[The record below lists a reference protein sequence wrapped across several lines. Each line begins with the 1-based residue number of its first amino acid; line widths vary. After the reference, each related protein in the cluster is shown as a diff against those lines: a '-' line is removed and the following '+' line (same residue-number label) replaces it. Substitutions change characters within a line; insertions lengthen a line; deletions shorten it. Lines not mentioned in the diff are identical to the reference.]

1 MLSHTVKTC
10 RPAFAVHTGA
20 LMQSITM
27 KPPYVSACQA
37 PISQLCARSTH
48 KPLKILL
55 ERILRVHGYI
65 SWERE
70 ELVQDVLLL
79 EGTSMQI

>member
-1 MLSHTVKTC
+1 
-10 RPAFAVHTGA
+10 
-20 LMQSITM
+20 MQSITIRF
-27 KPPYVSACQA
+27 PDVLACQA
-37 PISQLCARSTH
+37 PISQVCARSTH
-48 KPLKILL
+48 KPSKILL
-55 ERILRVHGYI
+55 ECILRVHGYI